1 MQYTSSTAAGHHGTP
16 HIGFIKFFVRATSMA
31 GDVKRLA
38 VCQLFKAT
46 ISGEMLRVNMTRPL
60 AEDVMLEIDQL
71 GGKLVTARS
80 EDHLYGMAYRNTS
93 GMA

>member
-1 MQYTSSTAAGHHGTP
+1 
-16 HIGFIKFFVRATSMA
+16 
-31 GDVKRLA
+31 
-38 VCQLFKAT
+38 
-46 ISGEMLRVNMTRPL
+46 
-60 AEDVMLEIDQL
+60 MLEIDQL